1 MGFHKKTIKDIPVDN
16 LTILVR
22 TDFDVP
28 VGDDGE
34 VADDL
39 WIKSSVKTI
48 EYLID
53 RGCKVVIVSHYGK
66 PVGKNTKYSLEP
78 AAARLAK
85 LLRQDIRFVS
95 EIVGDKVLQAIKRA
109 PSRSVIVLENLKFH
123 PGEES
128 NDYDFA
134 KNLIASTGAR
144 YFVQDGFSVAH
155 NRYASTSA
163 ISAFVPSVAGLAL
176 EDDYLTIMRV
186 VDLTRSKNKI
196 ILPGIEVLLDARR

>member
-16 LTILVR
+16 LTVLVR

-28 VGDDGE
+28 VGGDGE

-53 RGCKVVIVSHYGK
+53 RGCKVVVVSHCGK
-66 PVGKNTKYSLEP
+66 PVGKNDKYSLEP

-109 PSRSVIVLENLKFH
+109 PGRSVIVLENLKFH

-134 KNLIASTGAR
+134 RNLIASTGAR
-144 YFVQDGFSVAH
+144 YFVQDALSVSH

-163 ISAFVPSVAGLAL
+163 ITAFAPSVAGLSL